1 MSCRLLRPDVKRGNF
16 SVEEEE
22 TIVKLHQSIGS
33 KYVLSCWWLV
43 LPQRLDSVLTIAFL
57 HFGFRWSKI
66 ASKLPERTD
75 NEIKKCK
82 RLSSNTN
89 LDANAEAAT
98 KGSLNRELNQIS
110 TGRFIYKLYNSSFV
124 LETQLKD
131 TNHDDKKH
139 LDSFNREY
147 MFSK

>member
-1 MSCRLLRPDVKRGNF
+1 MHVMNEGLLRCGMSCRLLRPDVKRGNF

-75 NEIKKCK
+75 NEIKKCVAYTCQEK
-82 RLSSNTN
+82 I
-89 LDANAEAAT
+89 
-98 KGSLNRELNQIS
+98 ELEHQP
-110 TGRFIYKLYNSSFV
+110 
-124 LETQLKD
+124 
-131 TNHDDKKH
+131 
-139 LDSFNREY
+139 
-147 MFSK
+147 